1 MLRTRQVIGGWMM
14 LAVVGLAVIVGAQ
27 DDNAAMV
34 AALASRAER
43 LVVAR
48 CSVCHSAD
56 LISQQRL
63 PHLRWEAT
71 VEKMKQWGAEIS
83 QDEADLLV
91 RFLSARY
98 HPGAPDGLPPLGPEV
113 GSLER
118 TLPDGPMIGIATR
131 GAGVFEHN
139 CQACHG
145 AGAGGGMGPKLAR
158 NPILK
163 HEDAYWETVLHGRGP
178 MPGWGTVLSH
188 QDIADIH
195 AWLLTR

>member
-1 MLRTRQVIGGWMM
+1 MILG
-14 LAVVGLAVIVGAQ
+14 VVGLAVIVGAQ
-27 DDNAAMV
+27 DDDATMV
-34 AALASRAER
+34 AALAPRAER

-48 CSVCHSAD
+48 CSVCHSED
-56 LISQQRL
+56 LITQQRL
-63 PHLRWEAT
+63 PRPRWEAT

-91 RFLSARY
+91 RYLSARY
-98 HPGAPDGLPPLGPEV
+98 HPGAPDGLPALGSDFGPSELLTEETP
-113 GSLER
+113 S
-118 TLPDGPMIGIATR
+118 DGPVVGVAAR
-131 GAGVFEHN
+131 GVGVFEHN

-145 AGAGGGMGPKLAR
+145 AEAGGGMGPKLAR

-163 HEDAYWETVLHGRGP
+163 HKDAFLETVLHGRGP
-178 MPGWGTVLSH
+178 MPAWGTVLSH